1 MPSVAL
7 YTLGCKLNQLESE
20 SIADAFVK
28 AGFALAPWGEGE
40 EEPAPGNPADIL
52 VINTCTVTSHSEQ
65 KARRIIRKAL
75 RDNPLAALIVTGCY
89 AQLEAEALEAL
100 GRENGQDGRL
110 FVIPGDNK
118 SAILDLP
125 DFLASSFGGGEGA
138 SYRSLIEDWLGKSSP
153 ESASFRF
160 SPTDFSFHSRAFLK
174 IQDGCDNSCAYCR
187 VSIARGKNRSL
198 RVREALASLKA
209 LENRGFGEAVLTGV
223 NISQYRDGAMGLGG
237 LLEYLLEGTKTIAIR
252 LSSIEPEVFPP
263 DFMKAVSHERVRPHF
278 HLSLQSGSDAVLSRM
293 GRHYTSAE
301 AKEGIRQLK
310 EARDDPF
317 MACDIIT
324 GFPGEAPGEFEK
336 TFEFC
341 READFAWIH
350 AFPFSRRPGT
360 AAWHF
365 KGRVSER
372 EAGERAARLEALA
385 RKGKAAYAQRW
396 IGKELEVIAEADQGK
411 TPGFV
416 PGVTAN
422 YLKALIRL
430 NGEKIEGGASLRCRI
445 LEAAGAGTRFDVVGV
460 KAIYYRQGK
469 LI

>member
-20 SIADAFVK
+20 SIADAFRK
-28 AGFALAPWGEGE
+28 AGFALIPWGEGGE
-40 EEPAPGNPADIL
+40 ESPGKNSADIL
-52 VINTCTVTSHSEQ
+52 IVNTCTVTSHSEQ
-65 KARRIIRKAL
+65 KARHVIRKCL
-75 RDNPLAALIVTGCY
+75 RDNPLAILIVTGCY
-89 AQLEAEALEAL
+89 AQLEAKALEAL
-100 GRENGQDGRL
+100 GREDRQGGRL
-110 FVIPGDNK
+110 FVIPGDSK

-125 DFLASSFGGGEGA
+125 GFLAGAGEGA
-138 SYRSLIEDWLGKSSP
+138 SYQSLTEDWLGKGSP
-153 ESASFRF
+153 ENASFRF
-160 SPTDFSFHSRAFLK
+160 SPAEFSFHSRAFVK

-187 VSIARGKNRSL
+187 VSIARGKSRSL
-198 RVREALASLKA
+198 PAGEALASLKA
-209 LENRGFGEAVLTGV
+209 LEDKGFGEAVLTGV
-223 NISQYRDGAMGLGG
+223 NISQYKDEAVQGLGG

-263 DFMKAVSHERVRPHF
+263 GFIRAISHERVRPHF
-278 HLSLQSGSDAVLSRM
+278 HLSLQSGSGAVLSRM
-293 GRHYTSAE
+293 GRHYTPAE
-301 AKEGIRQLK
+301 AKEGLRQLR

-317 MACDIIT
+317 MACDIIA
-324 GFPGEAPGEFEK
+324 GFPGETPEDFER

-385 RKGKAAYAQRW
+385 RNGKAAYAQRW
-396 IGKELEVIAEADQGK
+396 IGRELEFIAEADQGK
-411 TPGFV
+411 TPGFM

-422 YLKALIRL
+422 YLKALIPL
-430 NGEKIEGGASLRCRI
+430 DGEKIEGGASIRCRI
-445 LEAAGAGTRFDVVGV
+445 LKAAKGESRFDVVGIKV
-460 KAIYYRQGK
+460 I
-469 LI
+469 